1 MDKNFLNKVVD
12 QILSETRISKRRAI
26 TLVLTPLSQR
36 TFSAHDFSQGNDLH
50 TKYSDVS
57 ALANYF
63 STHCKDVYSLD
74 DSEIPY
80 VFQKYRS
87 MVMLKI
93 NGIIESYNKK
103 HINEGHVTNIPEDDY
118 INKVVNMLDN
128 PPYLYELESMG
139 LSEKEVKGVFKKM
152 YGSDVGVKYKKGKF
166 IRVFKDQRKGLVT
179 YLEDGDYEDGNF
191 KSAAHW
197 EKWEWYDDGEFRR
210 YADIT
215 GDRRLRSENGLIIY
229 DDHIEDCCP
238 EELEDG
244 FYPPLPTNI
253 NENVDDNS
261 KNPLDIP
268 LLTKV
273 AQQLM
278 SETIFD
284 VVEFFNRNHL
294 FLKSPMYN
302 HQVNFSDILINSPS
316 YHGSVSEHIRS
327 VYGLQW
333 FEVNYVWLKYID
345 LIHQKIK
352 KEKLPIGEQIINES
366 QDNTWYYQYIFDSKY
381 LSKVLEQLL
390 SETKIGWYTLR
401 DGKEISIKVG
411 WDPFIGYQR
420 DVSWELFKKHC
431 EEVYSLK
438 NIEISDIFT
447 LYMMEIRKKL
457 NQED

>member
-1 MDKNFLNKVVD
+1 MVL
-12 QILSETRISKRRAI
+12 
-26 TLVLTPLSQR
+26 LVLLN
-36 TFSAHDFSQGNDLH
+36 H
-50 TKYSDVS
+50 
-57 ALANYF
+57 
-63 STHCKDVYSLD
+63 
-74 DSEIPY
+74 
-80 VFQKYRS
+80 
-87 MVMLKI
+87 
-93 NGIIESYNKK
+93 IIKK

-191 KSAAHW
+191 KSASHW

-278 SETIFD
+278 SETIF
-284 VVEFFNRNHL
+284 
-294 FLKSPMYN
+294 
-302 HQVNFSDILINSPS
+302 
-316 YHGSVSEHIRS
+316 
-327 VYGLQW
+327 
-333 FEVNYVWLKYID
+333 
-345 LIHQKIK
+345 
-352 KEKLPIGEQIINES
+352 
-366 QDNTWYYQYIFDSKY
+366 
-381 LSKVLEQLL
+381 
-390 SETKIGWYTLR
+390 
-401 DGKEISIKVG
+401 
-411 WDPFIGYQR
+411 
-420 DVSWELFKKHC
+420 
-431 EEVYSLK
+431 
-438 NIEISDIFT
+438 
-447 LYMMEIRKKL
+447 
-457 NQED
+457 

>member
-1 MDKNFLNKVVD
+1 MDKIFLNKVLGQLD
-12 QILSETRISKRRAI
+12 RETTIDYEKERIHHAFPSLSYI
-26 TLVLTPLSQR
+26 TSDFPNSLSPA
-36 TFSAHDFSQGNDLH
+36 TA
-50 TKYSDVS
+50 Y
-57 ALANYF
+57 YF
-63 STHCKDVYSLD
+63 SIHCMDIYGLNKEEIDYVWVEYINNIKDKLS
-74 DSEIPY
+74 
-80 VFQKYRS
+80 
-87 MVMLKI
+87 
-93 NGIIESYNKK
+93 NGINES
-103 HINEGHVTNIPEDDY
+103 HVYKTSEDDFT
-118 INKVVNMLDN
+118 NRVVSMLDQ
-128 PPYLYELESMG
+128 PPYLPILSPMG
-139 LSEKEVKGVFKKM
+139 LDEEDYKRVFKKI
-152 YGSDVGVKYKKGKF
+152 YGEDVRVKYFKEEE
-166 IRVFKDQRKGLVT
+166 IELRVSSKIGIPKPLYVEILRENGAN
-179 YLEDGDYEDGNF
+179 Y
-191 KSAAHW
+191 W
-197 EKWEWYDDGEFRR
+197 EKWDYSYGKDEWRR
-210 YADIT
+210 YVDSE

-278 SETIFD
+278 RETTFD

-327 VYGLQW
+327 VYGLDW

-390 SETKIGWYTLR
+390 SETKIDNDSQYQKIT
-401 DGKEISIKVG
+401 VG
-411 WDPFIGYQR
+411 WDTYSEHTGKVDYDKFA
-420 DVSWELFKKHC
+420 EHC
-431 EEVYSLK
+431 REIYSLN
-438 NIEISDIFT
+438 NIEVSDMWNMYVMT
-447 LYMMEIRKKL
+447 MKKKL

>member
-1 MDKNFLNKVVD
+1 MDKIFLNKVLNQLVRETEID
-12 QILSETRISKRRAI
+12 YDRRVIEAPFFHRSYPLILVRFFPSS
-26 TLVLTPLSQR
+26 S
-36 TFSAHDFSQGNDLH
+36 FF
-50 TKYSDVS
+50 Y
-57 ALANYF
+57 
-63 STHCKDVYSLD
+63 HCRDVYGLND
-74 DSEIPY
+74 DEVEYLWEEYENIIKDKIETKDNLNEAY
-80 VFQKYRS
+80 VSKTS
-87 MVMLKI
+87 
-93 NGIIESYNKK
+93 
-103 HINEGHVTNIPEDDY
+103 EDDFT
-118 INKVVNMLDN
+118 NRVVSMLDQ
-128 PPYLYELESMG
+128 PPYLPILSPMG
-139 LSEKEVKGVFKKM
+139 LDEEDYKRVFKKI
-152 YGSDVGVKYKKGKF
+152 YGEDVRVKYYKDVE
-166 IRVFKDQRKGLVT
+166 IELRVSSEISNRKTLYVEIIHKDGEN
-179 YLEDGDYEDGNF
+179 Y
-191 KSAAHW
+191 W
-197 EKWEWYDDGEFRR
+197 EKWDYFYGEDEWRR
-210 YADIT
+210 YVDSE

-229 DDHIEDCCP
+229 DDHIEACCP

-327 VYGLQW
+327 VYGLDW

-366 QDNTWYYQYIFDSKY
+366 QDNSWYYQYIFDSKY

-390 SETKIGWYTLR
+390 SETKIDR
-401 DGKEISIKVG
+401 DSQYQKITVG
-411 WDPFIGYQR
+411 WDTYSEHTGKVDYDKF
-420 DVSWELFKKHC
+420 DEHC
-431 EEVYSLK
+431 REIYSLN
-438 NIEISDIFT
+438 NIEVADMWNMYVMT
-447 LYMMEIRKKL
+447 MKKKL

>member
-1 MDKNFLNKVVD
+1 MDKIFLNKVLNQLVRETEID
-12 QILSETRISKRRAI
+12 YDRRVIEAPFFPSSHSLFLNSVSYFQIS
-26 TLVLTPLSQR
+26 
-36 TFSAHDFSQGNDLH
+36 FF
-50 TKYSDVS
+50 Y
-57 ALANYF
+57 
-63 STHCKDVYSLD
+63 HCRDVYGLNEQ
-74 DSEIPY
+74 EIDYLWEEYENIIKDKIETKDNLNEAY
-80 VFQKYRS
+80 VSKTS
-87 MVMLKI
+87 
-93 NGIIESYNKK
+93 
-103 HINEGHVTNIPEDDY
+103 EDDFT
-118 INKVVNMLDN
+118 NRVVSMLDQ
-128 PPYLYELESMG
+128 PPYLPILSPMG
-139 LSEKEVKGVFKKM
+139 LDEEDYKRVFKKI
-152 YGSDVGVKYKKGKF
+152 YGEDVRVKYFKEEE
-166 IRVFKDQRKGLVT
+166 IELRVSSEISNRKTLYVEIIHKDGEN
-179 YLEDGDYEDGNF
+179 Y
-191 KSAAHW
+191 W
-197 EKWEWYDDGEFRR
+197 EKWDYFYGEDEWRR
-210 YADIT
+210 YVDSE
-215 GDRRLRSENGLIIY
+215 GDRRLRSKNGLIIY
-229 DDHIEDCCP
+229 DDHIEACCP

-278 SETIFD
+278 RETTFD

-327 VYGLQW
+327 VYGLDW

-390 SETKIGWYTLR
+390 SETKIDNDSQYQKIT
-401 DGKEISIKVG
+401 VG
-411 WDPFIGYQR
+411 WDTYSEHTGKVDYDKFA
-420 DVSWELFKKHC
+420 EHC
-431 EEVYSLK
+431 REVYSLK
-438 NIEISDIFT
+438 QGEISDMFT

-457 NQED
+457 NQ

>member
-1 MDKNFLNKVVD
+1 MLGLNIKKVN
-12 QILSETRISKRRAI
+12 L
-26 TLVLTPLSQR
+26 
-36 TFSAHDFSQGNDLH
+36 
-50 TKYSDVS
+50 
-57 ALANYF
+57 
-63 STHCKDVYSLD
+63 
-74 DSEIPY
+74 
-80 VFQKYRS
+80 
-87 MVMLKI
+87 
-93 NGIIESYNKK
+93 
-103 HINEGHVTNIPEDDY
+103 
-118 INKVVNMLDN
+118 
-128 PPYLYELESMG
+128 LE
-139 LSEKEVKGVFKKM
+139 F
-152 YGSDVGVKYKKGKF
+152 
-166 IRVFKDQRKGLVT
+166 FKDQRKGLVT

-191 KSAAHW
+191 KSASHW

-302 HQVNFSDILINSPS
+302 HKVNFSDILINSPS

-352 KEKLPIGEQIINES
+352 KKKKLPIGAQSINES
-366 QDNTWYYQYIFDSKY
+366 DNKIGWYYQYIFDSKY

-420 DVSWELFKKHC
+420 DVSWELFKKH
-431 EEVYSLK
+431 YH
-438 NIEISDIFT
+438 I
-447 LYMMEIRKKL
+447 KKL
-457 NQED
+457 SHSLVVELPLLIMVCPKGFYYYHQHFRLYW